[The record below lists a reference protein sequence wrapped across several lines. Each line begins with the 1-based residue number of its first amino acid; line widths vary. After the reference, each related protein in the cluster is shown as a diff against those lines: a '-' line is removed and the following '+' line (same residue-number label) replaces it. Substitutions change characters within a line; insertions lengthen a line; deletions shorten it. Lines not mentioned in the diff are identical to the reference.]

1 MLDRHAERCAGPSEG
16 IDHQSDQ
23 RAITQTGMCRDI
35 DAVEQRARFRRIEHR
50 CLSRR
55 HDVPGPAHLARRIDR
70 HDLAGDEPV
79 EQMTDCG
86 ETTLGVASSRVPASI
101 QVATCTGCTAPI
113 DGTRGAGAPGQKFIR
128 GSGLGP
134 PLVRVA
140 DVDRKEF
147 EEADRGL
154 LAGSGGERR
163 ENG

>member
-1 MLDRHAERCAGPSEG
+1 
-16 IDHQSDQ
+16 
-23 RAITQTGMCRDI
+23 
-35 DAVEQRARFRRIEHR
+35 
-50 CLSRR
+50 
-55 HDVPGPAHLARRIDR
+55 
-70 HDLAGDEPV
+70 
-79 EQMTDCG
+79 MTDC
-86 ETTLGVASSRVPASI
+86 ETTLGVASSRVPTSI
-101 QVATCTGCTAPI
+101 QVGDVHWLQAPI
-113 DGTRGAGAPGQKFIR
+113 DGTRGAGALGQKFIR

>member
-1 MLDRHAERCAGPSEG
+1 
-16 IDHQSDQ
+16 
-23 RAITQTGMCRDI
+23 MCRDI

-55 HDVPGPAHLARRIDR
+55 HDVPGPAHRARRIDR

-113 DGTRGAGAPGQKFIR
+113 DGTRRWRTRSEIHPRTGHRPAACAGCGC
-128 GSGLGP
+128 
-134 PLVRVA
+134 
-140 DVDRKEF
+140 
-147 EEADRGL
+147 
-154 LAGSGGERR
+154 
-163 ENG
+163 